1 MAKVCP
7 IDGCQAKA
15 GLCMHDKMMIVMGA
29 LAMVFAGMHWGM
41 HWV

>member
-15 GLCMHDKMMIVMGA
+15 GLCIHDKLMIAMGGLGMV
-29 LAMVFAGMHWGM
+29 LAGLHWGLR
-41 HWV
+41 WL